1 MKLKRSLATGAAIVI
16 AGLSLVACGDD
27 DGDGGGGADV
37 DGAPDSASTE
47 DFCQVFTN
55 VTSDLNDD
63 GSADEQADAAHR
75 VADEFAE
82 VGTPDDIPD
91 DARNGF
97 EIFIGFLAEVD
108 ADDIES
114 FDDADPSD
122 DQAFADALGISDDE
136 VADVTAFFTYAA
148 TACVPDMSE
157 IPTDL
162 PS

>member
-1 MKLKRSLATGAAIVI
+1 MKLKRSLATGAAVVI

-27 DGDGGGGADV
+27 EGGGGGADV
-37 DGAPDSASTE
+37 DGAPDNASTE
-47 DFCQVFTN
+47 DFCQVFTD

-63 GSADEQADAAHR
+63 GSADEQADIAHE
-75 VADEFAE
+75 VADNFAE
-82 VGTPDDIPD
+82 VGTPDGIPD

-108 ADDIES
+108 SDDIES

-148 TACVPDMSE
+148 TACVPDME
-157 IPTDL
+157 DLPTDL